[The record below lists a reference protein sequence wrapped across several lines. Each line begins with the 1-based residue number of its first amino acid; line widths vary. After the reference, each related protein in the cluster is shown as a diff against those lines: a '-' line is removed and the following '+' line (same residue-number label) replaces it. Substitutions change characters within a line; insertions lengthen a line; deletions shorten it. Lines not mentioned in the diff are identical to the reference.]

1 MDNILSCQ
9 EISEILYLYCDGTL
23 ESDEIMIIEKHIE
36 NCQECRTKLEN
47 IKEISALIK
56 KSSNS
61 IDIEK
66 FFITEN
72 VMERLNNE
80 NKISCN
86 EVLEHIS
93 EYHDGEVKLKL
104 HYLIEEHLE
113 NCPSCQKE
121 YKQLEKLSYIL
132 ANSGKNIELK
142 YESNNSLQQLVK
154 PDLKSCETCDYVL
167 ENLSAYLDKELNKD
181 ELITISEHLMECRS
195 CRRDYNDLKKLSY
208 TIREYFGRFE
218 QQVSLK
224 DNNIAQKLALQIE
237 NTNKI
242 RFIGTSVAAIVI
254 LAVLSWFSIT
264 MFEPL
269 VIENTQNNN
278 QDRPKDE
285 IIYVKAEDYV
295 LKQAYAVP
303 QDGVLAVIYE
313 N

>member
-104 HYLIEEHLE
+104 
-113 NCPSCQKE
+113 
-121 YKQLEKLSYIL
+121 
-132 ANSGKNIELK
+132 
-142 YESNNSLQQLVK
+142 
-154 PDLKSCETCDYVL
+154 
-167 ENLSAYLDKELNKD
+167 
-181 ELITISEHLMECRS
+181 
-195 CRRDYNDLKKLSY
+195 
-208 TIREYFGRFE
+208 
-218 QQVSLK
+218 
-224 DNNIAQKLALQIE
+224 
-237 NTNKI
+237 
-242 RFIGTSVAAIVI
+242 
-254 LAVLSWFSIT
+254 
-264 MFEPL
+264 
-269 VIENTQNNN
+269 
-278 QDRPKDE
+278 
-285 IIYVKAEDYV
+285 II
-295 LKQAYAVP
+295 
-303 QDGVLAVIYE
+303 
-313 N
+313 